1 MKNKNNK
8 EFGRTARQS
17 QSRFLSKKMAW
28 ENSEPLT
35 MLELV
40 ERKFWQDELKIMVIG
55 SKGNLITS
63 AESKEYFRGVAREER
78 KRENISILTKC
89 FMFSVIFWSVVG
101 IITATLF

>member
-1 MKNKNNK
+1 MKNKNNE
-8 EFGRTARQS
+8 EFGRTARQNW
-17 QSRFLSKKMAW
+17 FLSKRMAW

-35 MLELV
+35 VSELA
-40 ERKFWQDELKIMVIG
+40 ERKFWKDELKIMVIG

-63 AESKEYFRGVAREER
+63 VESKEYFRGVAREER

-89 FMFSVIFWSVVG
+89 FMYSVIFWSVVG